1 MITSSC
7 PRQLGVLPAR
17 CNQGFTLVELMV
29 VVAIMAVLAALA
41 GPSFIGTIERY
52 RVSAVSDQLVSAL
65 TLAQTEAIKRAGSVG
80 LARLSGG
87 DCPAL
92 ATTQEWSC
100 GWQVFIDT
108 NNNGVVNAGEAT
120 IQQFRITN
128 GVTVMNGLNSAGTTV
143 NRWGKMNNLG
153 AMRFVIS
160 PESGIGSQAT
170 TTLCLSSGG
179 RIRKLADSVVCN

>member
-1 MITSSC
+1 MFTVSMLIRSSKLFI
-7 PRQLGVLPAR
+7 RQSRGL
-17 CNQGFTLVELMV
+17 TLVELMV

-41 GPSFIGTIERY
+41 GPSFMGTIERY
-52 RVSAVSDQLVSAL
+52 RVSTVTDQLASAL
-65 TLAQTEAIKRAGSVG
+65 MLAQAEAIKRAGNVG

-92 ATTQEWSC
+92 ATAQEWSC

-108 NNNGVVNAGEAT
+108 NNNGVLNAGEAT

-128 GVTVMNGLNSAGTTV
+128 GVNVMNIENDAGYTA
-143 NRWGKMNNLG
+143 NRWGKLNG
-153 AMRFVIS
+153 AGPMSFVIS
-160 PESGIGSQAT
+160 PESNALSAT

-179 RIRKLADSVVCN
+179 RIRKLRESVACN